1 MAAPYDLNDDSV
13 VVIIGSGAGGGTLGN
28 ELAQKGI
35 DVVILEAGNRIE
47 HEEFINDEW
56 ESFAQLAWLDNR
68 TTGGGWRV
76 SKDFPNL
83 PAWIVKAVGGTTTHW
98 AGASLRFQEHEFKT
112 LTHYGKVEGANLLD
126 WPITLADL
134 EPYYAKAE
142 DKMGVTRTNGIEG
155 LPGNNNFKIL
165 KAGADKLGYKECHT
179 GNMAI
184 NSAPRDDRNSCQQT
198 GFCFQGCKWGAKWS
212 TLYTEIPKG
221 EATGKLEVR
230 PNSHVVK
237 IEHDKSGKVT
247 AVVYADKDGN
257 LKSQKARIVCVAG
270 NSIESP
276 RLLLNSHSSMF
287 PDGLAN
293 SSGQVGKNYMRHTTG
308 SVYAVFE
315 KPVHMYRGTTMA
327 GIIRDEARHDP
338 SRGFVGGYEL
348 ETLSLG
354 IPFMAAFL
362 DPGGWGRS
370 FTSAMD
376 QYANMAGL
384 WIVGEDMPQEQN
396 AVKLHGELKDKYG
409 MPIPDVWFTDH
420 PNDEAMRNHAYSQ
433 GMALYEAVGA
443 TRAFPTPP
451 YPSTHNLG
459 TNRMSEK
466 PQDGVVNKHGQTHD
480 IKNLF
485 VSDGSQFTT
494 GAAENPTLTIVTL
507 AIRQADYIA
516 EQMGGR
522 CDLTI
527 LPGGAGARAGSP
539 ARLPPR
545 LFTEVG
551 TTSLRDGLGPCEPA
565 SVAERGERLGAFLGL
580 VDDAADAHGRRGVGA
595 RSCGDRH
602 RIAAP
607 DEAVAKPGG
616 DPKHRQGE
624 VAQDH
629 GGQGEAPDM
638 PVKGLAQKDFAAIP
652 GGDKQ
657 PEG

>member
-28 ELAQKGI
+28 ELAQKGV
-35 DVVILEAGNRIE
+35 DVVILEAGGRIE
-47 HEEFINDEW
+47 YEEFINDEW
-56 ESFAQLAWLDNR
+56 DSFSQLAWLDNR

-126 WPITLADL
+126 WPISYADL

-165 KAGADKLGYKECHT
+165 KAGADKLGYKDCHT

-184 NSAPRDDRNSCQQT
+184 NSADRDDRMACQQT

-237 IEHDKSGKVT
+237 IEHDDSGKVT

-257 LKSQKARIVCVAG
+257 LQSQKARIICVAG

-276 RLLLNSHSSMF
+276 RLLLNSESSKY

-308 SVYAVFE
+308 SVYAVFD
-315 KPVHMYRGTTMA
+315 KPVHFYRGTTMA
-327 GIIRDEARHDP
+327 GIIRDEAKHDP

-348 ETLSLG
+348 ETLALG
-354 IPFMAAFL
+354 VPFMAAFL

-370 FTSAMD
+370 FASAMD

-384 WIVGEDMPQEQN
+384 WIVGEDMPQESN
-396 AVKLHGELKDKYG
+396 AVKLHAELKDKYG

-420 PNDEAMRNHAYSQ
+420 PNDEAMRNHAYRQ
-433 GMALYEAVGA
+433 GQAIYEAVGA

-466 PQDGVVNKHGQTHD
+466 AADGVVNKWGQTHD
-480 IKNLF
+480 IANLF

-516 EQMGGR
+516 EQMSAG
-522 CDLTI
+522 TI
-527 LPGGAGARAGSP
+527 
-539 ARLPPR
+539 
-545 LFTEVG
+545 
-551 TTSLRDGLGPCEPA
+551 
-565 SVAERGERLGAFLGL
+565 
-580 VDDAADAHGRRGVGA
+580 
-595 RSCGDRH
+595 
-602 RIAAP
+602 
-607 DEAVAKPGG
+607 
-616 DPKHRQGE
+616 
-624 VAQDH
+624 
-629 GGQGEAPDM
+629 
-638 PVKGLAQKDFAAIP
+638 
-652 GGDKQ
+652 
-657 PEG
+657 